1 MEKYNVLVVNQDF
14 KSLHT
19 IFDYLEEESIYN
31 VMNATNSK
39 MVQTIIR
46 KKELDVVLLDWETSI
61 ASELEVYHYLQ
72 QQSSTKEVPIVIST
86 HPARTQTINEIITTD
101 ISGYVPKPIEKP
113 VLIKIINQAIEGHKE
128 SKAKRV
134 AEKNALEQAKQQMLE
149 EQNRIAREKQKVES
163 NRYAVLEEQKR
174 LKNELEEERS
184 RLANDKA
191 QLENEKKR
199 LDLNQ
204 SDIAST
210 KDQIEASQIDLQQKE
225 EQLHLAKTTLLEERE
240 AFFKEKQGLAEEREK
255 LLREQQETVEEQQ
268 YQQSETEKQR
278 QVLEASQQHLED
290 EKQKLESE
298 QQQIEKEKL
307 RLQQQNEALEKE
319 KARIAQDKKEI
330 SSARKSLRKQ
340 EALLAKSKTQELS
353 ESEKVEAKDTAE
365 AMTSAESA
373 QSLEKLNPTEVNQ
386 KKVNQPTNPK
396 IALETP
402 TKAIEEESSAS
413 EPTHSSEKIQ
423 EQQPLTKP
431 EPTLEEKVV
440 TGEEENVYLSEKT
453 REQAPATP
461 ETWVMEREQLDEMR
475 KQLFKAKEN
484 FEEEKERFIQEKERI
499 LLENNKAREGSK
511 ELNQL
516 QKSVLS
522 AKDQLSKIER
532 ELTQKQAKLKLIE
545 MEEKASSRSTSAIPQ
560 QLQRAT
566 EETLTTSDMTL
577 EGHSFSKLLEE
588 EASRLHTSSL
598 MQYILPE
605 EIAKDLVKADY
616 EHVNY
621 YPSVSILYIGFADLM
636 STVLKT
642 DRSQLIDELEVFF
655 KTINDRVQEYGLERV
670 RTKNNMYACAQRQLS
685 AEDPMP
691 LLKASFEIRQMAL
704 NYHSQSK
711 QVNDLVKKMYLGVN
725 TTDVVA
731 GDTIHKRF
739 AYDIWSDII
748 QTTYHLKKSTDVPIH
763 LLENTYKIVGDQ
775 INCEHVGKIRTN
787 RRGDWKVYELIS
799 LG

>member
-72 QQSSTKEVPIVIST
+72 QQSSTKGVPIVIST
-86 HPARTQTINEIITTD
+86 HPARTQTINEIITTE
-101 ISGYVPKPIEKP
+101 ISGYVPKPIEKS

-128 SKAKRV
+128 TKAKKV

-149 EQNRIAREKQKVES
+149 EQNRIAQEKQKIE
-163 NRYAVLEEQKR
+163 NNHYAVLEEQKR
-174 LKNELEEERS
+174 LKNELNEARS
-184 RLANDKA
+184 QLANDKA
-191 QLENEKKR
+191 RLENEKKR

-204 SDIAST
+204 SNIAST
-210 KDQIEASQIDLQQKE
+210 KDQIEANQIDLQQKE

-240 AFFKEKQGLAEEREK
+240 AFLKEKQELAEEREK
-255 LLREQQETVEEQQ
+255 LLREQQELIEDQQ
-268 YQQSETEKQR
+268 YKQVEAEKQR
-278 QVLEASQQHLED
+278 HALEASQQHLEG

-319 KARIAQDKKEI
+319 KVQIAQDKKEI
-330 SSARKSLRKQ
+330 SSAHKSLRKQ

-353 ESEKVEAKDTAE
+353 EPEKAEAKDMAKVTASMKTE
-365 AMTSAESA
+365 
-373 QSLEKLNPTEVNQ
+373 QSLEKLRLVEVSQ
-386 KKVNQPTNPK
+386 KKENQPTNPK
-396 IALETP
+396 VALATTAET
-402 TKAIEEESSAS
+402 IEEANSTS
-413 EPTHSSEKIQ
+413 ELIKVSEQTQ
-423 EQQPLTKP
+423 EQPLTKP
-431 EPTLEEKVV
+431 EEIHLA
-440 TGEEENVYLSEKT
+440 EKT
-453 REQAPATP
+453 QEQAPTTP
-461 ETWVMEREQLDEMR
+461 EQWVMEREQLEEMR
-475 KQLFKAKEN
+475 RQLFKAKEN

-511 ELNQL
+511 ELSQL

-522 AKDQLSKIER
+522 AKDQLAKIER

-545 MEEKASSRSTSAIPQ
+545 MEEKATNRSTSVIPQ

-566 EETLTTSDMTL
+566 EETLTTSDMAL
-577 EGHSFSKLLEE
+577 EGYSFSKLLEE

-616 EHVNY
+616 AHVNY
-621 YPSVSILYIGFADLM
+621 YSSVSILYIGFADLM
-636 STVLKT
+636 STVLKA
-642 DRSQLIDELEVFF
+642 DRSQLINELEVFF
-655 KTINDRVQEYGLERV
+655 KTINDQVQEYGLERV

-748 QTTYHLKKSTDVPIH
+748 QTTYHLKKSADVPIH

-775 INCEHVGKIRTN
+775 INCEYVGKIRTN

-799 LG
+799 LR